1 MPTLLAPSD
10 LTVKSDLRALV
21 AEAVG
26 ALIRAG
32 GLPEAAATEAQIE
45 RTRNPSHGDF
55 SSNVAMVLAKPARRK
70 PRELAELLVGALP
83 PTELLEKVEVAG
95 PGFINFFLKPEA
107 LQALVAR
114 ILAAGESY
122 ACDRSGQRGRI
133 LVEYVSANP
142 TGPMHVG
149 HGRGAAYGD
158 SVCNILAATGWEVH
172 REYYINDAGRQ
183 ADILA
188 LSVWLRYLDQCGERL
203 PQPRRA
209 YPGEYI
215 RVSAGRILASDGP
228 RYRRAAAEVL
238 QDLPE
243 EPVAADGASDAEKAE
258 AKAGQERYL
267 DALLQRAR
275 ALLGEDFAVIRERA
289 LADQLAEIRSTLE
302 DFGVHFDQWRS
313 ERELVAEGYVR
324 TAIEKLEAA
333 GHVYELDGAK
343 WLRTS
348 AFGDEKD
355 RVLYKA
361 DGSATY
367 FANDLAYHV
376 HKLERGF
383 RHLIDVWGADH
394 HGYIARVRA
403 AIEMLTGRKDAL
415 QVQLMQFVTLSSGR
429 MGKRSG
435 NFVTLKELIA
445 EAGKDATRF
454 FYLARSHDQHL
465 EFDVDLARSQTNEN
479 PVYYVQ
485 YAHAR
490 ICSVFRQ
497 LREKGFVWDP
507 VAGEAQLHALREPH
521 EQALLSTMS
530 RYGEVLESASQ
541 QREPHQ
547 LAHYLLQLAT
557 DYHAYYNAHR
567 FITAPAEVRDARL
580 SLCAATRQLLQSGL
594 AMLGVAAPETM

>member
-1 MPTLLAPSD
+1 M
-10 LTVKSDLRALV
+10 KNDLRALV

-26 ALIRAG
+26 VLVRAG
-32 GLPEAAATEAQIE
+32 ELPEAAATEAQIE
-45 RTRNPSHGDF
+45 RTRDPSHGDF
-55 SSNVAMVLAKPARRK
+55 SSNIAMVLAKRARRR
-70 PRELAELLVGALP
+70 PRELAERVVSALP
-83 PTELLEKVEVAG
+83 ASELLEKVEIAG
-95 PGFINFFLKPEA
+95 PGFINFFLRPHA
-107 LQALVAR
+107 LQAVVTR

-188 LSVWLRYLDQCGERL
+188 LSVWLRYLEHCGERL
-203 PQPRRA
+203 RHPRRA
-209 YPGEYI
+209 YPGDYI
-215 RVSAGRILASDGP
+215 RISAARIRESDGA
-228 RYRRAAAEVL
+228 RFRRAAAQIL
-238 QDLPE
+238 QNLPA
-243 EPVAADGASDAEKAE
+243 EPVAADDASDAEKAD
-258 AKAGQERYL
+258 AKAGQESYL

-275 ALLGEDFAVIRERA
+275 ELLGEGFAVIRQRA
-289 LADQLAEIRSTLE
+289 LADQLAEIRSTLDE
-302 DFGVHFDQWRS
+302 FGVHFDQWRS
-313 ERELVAEGYVR
+313 ERELVEEGYVQ
-324 TAIEKLEAA
+324 AAMEKLEAA

-367 FANDLAYHV
+367 FANDLAYHL

-383 RHLIDVWGADH
+383 RHLMDVWGADH

-403 AIEMLTGRKDAL
+403 AIEMLTGCRDAL

-445 EAGKDATRF
+445 DAGKDATRF
-454 FYLARSHDQHL
+454 FYLTRSHDQHL

-490 ICSVFRQ
+490 ICSLFRQ
-497 LREKGFVWDP
+497 LREKGLTWDQA
-507 VAGEAQLHALREPH
+507 AGAAQLHALRESH
-521 EQALLSTMS
+521 EQALLTTIS

-567 FITAPAEVRDARL
+567 FITAPVDVRDARL
-580 SLCAATRQLLQSGL
+580 SLCAATRQVLHSGL

>member
-1 MPTLLAPSD
+1 LAPSEEI
-10 LTVKSDLRALV
+10 VRNELRVLLAD
-21 AEAVG
+21 AVG
-26 ALIRAG
+26 SLVRAG
-32 GLPEAAATEAQIE
+32 ELPEVAAADAQVE
-45 RTRNPSHGDF
+45 RTRDPTHGDF

-70 PRELAELLVGALP
+70 PRELAELIVRALP
-83 PTELLEKVEVAG
+83 ESGLLDKVEIAG
-95 PGFINFFLKPEA
+95 PGFINFFVKPQA
-107 LQALVAR
+107 LQSLVTR
-114 ILAAGESY
+114 ILAAGESF
-122 ACDRSGQRGRI
+122 ACDCSGQRGRI

-183 ADILA
+183 ADILG
-188 LSVWLRYLDQCGERL
+188 LSVWLRYLELCGECL
-203 PQPRRA
+203 PHPRRA

-215 RVSAGRILASDGP
+215 RTSAARISETDGA
-228 RYRRAAAEVL
+228 RYRRAAVEVL
-238 QDLPE
+238 RDMPE
-243 EPVAADGASDAEKAE
+243 EPVAAADAGDAEKATV
-258 AKAGQERYL
+258 KAGQESYL

-275 ALLGEDFAVIRERA
+275 ALLGEDFSVIRQRA
-289 LADQLAEIRSTLE
+289 LQDQLVEIRNTL
-302 DFGVHFDQWRS
+302 DAFGVRFDQWCS
-313 ERELVAEGYVR
+313 ERELVEQGYVQ
-324 TAIEKLEAA
+324 TAIEKLDAA

-348 AFGDEKD
+348 EFGDEKD

-383 RHLIDVWGADH
+383 RYLMDVWGADH

-445 EAGKDATRF
+445 DAGKDATRF

-465 EFDVDLARSQTNEN
+465 EFDIDLARSQSNEN

-497 LREKGFVWDP
+497 LREKGLEWNRA
-507 VAGEAQLHALREPH
+507 AGEAAMQALREPH
-521 EQALLSTMS
+521 EQSLLSTLS
-530 RYGEVLESASQ
+530 RYGEVLEAAGK

-547 LAHYLLQLAT
+547 LAHYLLQLAN

-567 FITAPAEVRDARL
+567 FITAPEDLRDARL
-580 SLCAATRQLLQSGL
+580 NLCAATRLVLRSGL

>member
-1 MPTLLAPSD
+1 
-10 LTVKSDLRALV
+10 
-21 AEAVG
+21 
-26 ALIRAG
+26 
-32 GLPEAAATEAQIE
+32 
-45 RTRNPSHGDF
+45 
-55 SSNVAMVLAKPARRK
+55 
-70 PRELAELLVGALP
+70 
-83 PTELLEKVEVAG
+83 VEV
-95 PGFINFFLKPEA
+95 L
-107 LQALVAR
+107 
-114 ILAAGESY
+114 
-122 ACDRSGQRGRI
+122 RG
-133 LVEYVSANP
+133 
-142 TGPMHVG
+142 M
-149 HGRGAAYGD
+149 
-158 SVCNILAATGWEVH
+158 
-172 REYYINDAGRQ
+172 
-183 ADILA
+183 
-188 LSVWLRYLDQCGERL
+188 
-203 PQPRRA
+203 
-209 YPGEYI
+209 
-215 RVSAGRILASDGP
+215 
-228 RYRRAAAEVL
+228 
-238 QDLPE
+238 PE
-243 EPVAADGASDAEKAE
+243 EPVAAPDAGDAEKASV
-258 AKAGQERYL
+258 KTGQESYL

-275 ALLGEDFAVIRERA
+275 ALLGEDFSVIRQRA
-289 LADQLAEIRSTLE
+289 LQDQLVEIRNTL
-302 DFGVHFDQWRS
+302 DAFGVHFDQWCS
-313 ERELVAEGYVR
+313 ERELVEQGYVQ
-324 TAIEKLEAA
+324 TAIEKLQAA

-348 AFGDEKD
+348 ESGDEKD

-383 RHLIDVWGADH
+383 RYLMDVWGADH

-445 EAGKDATRF
+445 DAGKDATRF

-465 EFDVDLARSQTNEN
+465 EFDIDLARSQSNEN

-497 LREKGFVWDP
+497 LREKGLEWNRA
-507 VAGEAQLHALREPH
+507 AGEAAMQALREPH
-521 EQALLSTMS
+521 EQSLLSTLS
-530 RYGEVLESASQ
+530 RYGEVLEAAGK

-547 LAHYLLQLAT
+547 LAHYLLQLAN

-567 FITAPAEVRDARL
+567 FITAPEDLRDARL
-580 SLCAATRQLLQSGL
+580 NLCAATRLVLRSGL

>member
-1 MPTLLAPSD
+1 M
-10 LTVKSDLRALV
+10 KNDLRALV

-26 ALIRAG
+26 VLVRAG
-32 GLPEAAATEAQIE
+32 ELPEAAATEAQIE
-45 RTRNPSHGDF
+45 RTRDPSHGDF
-55 SSNVAMVLAKPARRK
+55 SSNIAMVLAKRARRR
-70 PRELAELLVGALP
+70 PRELAERVVSALP
-83 PTELLEKVEVAG
+83 ASELLEKVEIAG
-95 PGFINFFLKPEA
+95 PGFINFFLRPHA
-107 LQALVAR
+107 LQAVVTR

-188 LSVWLRYLDQCGERL
+188 LSVWLRYLEHCGERL
-203 PQPRRA
+203 RHPRRA
-209 YPGEYI
+209 YPGDYI
-215 RVSAGRILASDGP
+215 RISAARIRESDGA
-228 RYRRAAAEVL
+228 RFRRAAAQIL
-238 QDLPE
+238 QDLPA
-243 EPVAADGASDAEKAE
+243 EPVAADDASDAEKAD
-258 AKAGQERYL
+258 AKAGQESYL

-275 ALLGEDFAVIRERA
+275 ELLGEGFAVIRQRA
-289 LADQLAEIRSTLE
+289 LADQLAEIRSTLDE
-302 DFGVHFDQWRS
+302 FGVHFDQWRS
-313 ERELVAEGYVR
+313 ERKLVEEGYVQ
-324 TAIEKLEAA
+324 AAMEKLEGA

-367 FANDLAYHV
+367 FANDLAYHL

-383 RHLIDVWGADH
+383 RHLMDVWGADH

-403 AIEMLTGRKDAL
+403 AIEMLTGCRDAL

-445 EAGKDATRF
+445 DAGKDATRF
-454 FYLARSHDQHL
+454 FYLTRSHDQHL

-490 ICSVFRQ
+490 ICSLFRQ
-497 LREKGFVWDP
+497 LREKGLTWDQA
-507 VAGEAQLHALREPH
+507 AGAAQLHALRESH
-521 EQALLSTMS
+521 EQALLTTIS

-567 FITAPAEVRDARL
+567 FITAPVDVRDARL
-580 SLCAATRQLLQSGL
+580 SLCAATRQVLHSGL

>member
-1 MPTLLAPSD
+1 M
-10 LTVKSDLRALV
+10 KNELRALV

-26 ALIRAG
+26 ALARAG
-32 GLPEAAATEAQIE
+32 ELPEAAATEAQIE
-45 RTRNPSHGDF
+45 RTRDLCHGDF
-55 SSNVAMVLAKPARRK
+55 SSNIAMVLAGRAGRR
-70 PRELAELLVGALP
+70 PRDLAERIVSALP
-83 PTELLEKVEVAG
+83 ASELLEKVEIAG
-95 PGFINFFLKPEA
+95 PGFINFRLRPQA
-107 LQALVAR
+107 LQALVTR

-188 LSVWLRYLDQCGERL
+188 LSVWMRYLERCGEDL
-203 PQPRRA
+203 PHPRRA

-215 RVSAGRILASDGP
+215 CVSAARLLEADGP
-228 RYRRAAAEVL
+228 RYRCAAAEVL
-238 QDLPE
+238 RDLPQ
-243 EPVAADGASDAEKAE
+243 EPVAADGASDAEKAD
-258 AKAGQERYL
+258 AKAGQESYL

-275 ALLGEDFAVIRERA
+275 ALLGEGFAVIRQRA
-289 LADQLAEIRSTLE
+289 LADQLAEIRSTLDE
-302 DFGVHFDQWRS
+302 FGVHFDQWRS
-313 ERELVAEGYVR
+313 ERELVEEGYVR
-324 TAIEKLEAA
+324 TAVAKLEAA
-333 GHVYELDGAK
+333 GHVYALDGAK

-355 RVLYKA
+355 RVLFKA

-383 RHLIDVWGADH
+383 RHLMDVWGADH

-435 NFVTLKELIA
+435 IFVTLAELIA
-445 EAGKDATRF
+445 DAGKDAARF
-454 FYLARSHDQHL
+454 FYLTRSHDQHL
-465 EFDVDLARSQTNEN
+465 EFDVDLARTQTNEN

-490 ICSVFRQ
+490 ICNVFRQ
-497 LREKGFVWDP
+497 LREKGLTWDQA
-507 VAGEAQLHALREPH
+507 AGEKRLNGLREPH
-521 EQALLSTMS
+521 EQALLSTLS

-567 FITAPAEVRDARL
+567 FITAPEDVRDARL
-580 SLCAATRQLLQSGL
+580 NLCAATRQVLWSGL
-594 AMLGVAAPETM
+594 SMLGVAAPETM